1 MLEKRLKPD
10 NNYLCHIAFFSIRFP
25 ERRLANTAL
34 TCERYTRSWTDEKVR
49 KRILPLLAPETFK
62 ADCAIYQ
69 RGAGDAPGE
78 FRRAGVNEA
87 SNDNL
92 AAEEDAGMRGE
103 NRECPKIRT
112 CVAALSLSAFLFSIS
127 ICTGCIFSWLSSFPR
142 QIRTR
147 HGRKLC
153 NNGEDYEA
161 SARRRKKE

>member
-1 MLEKRLKPD
+1 M
-10 NNYLCHIAFFSIRFP
+10 
-25 ERRLANTAL
+25 ANTAL

-92 AAEEDAGMRGE
+92 AAEEDCGNARGE
-103 NRECPKIRT
+103 QRMPEDPCFSQLPSSLF
-112 CVAALSLSAFLFSIS
+112 LSLLVAYLASSLRFLGKLGHGTVGN
-127 ICTGCIFSWLSSFPR
+127 CVTT
-142 QIRTR
+142 TR
-147 HGRKLC
+147 IMKRMREDEKK
-153 NNGEDYEA
+153 NGA
-161 SARRRKKE
+161 